1 VTAKVLTRVE
11 EKIFIITVN
20 RPEKRNAV
28 DGEAAAL
35 LEVAWKKF
43 RDDENLFV
51 AIITG
56 AGDLAF
62 SAGADLSAVETLG
75 PGTRVSVEKKRHFID
90 HGTGYLGYTR
100 QTDIFKPI
108 IAAVNGHA
116 LAGGLELACLGDIRI
131 VEEHAE
137 MGVACRRWNVPL
149 VDGGTQRLPRIIG
162 MGRAMEMIL
171 TGRFVKAE
179 EALRIGLANEVVP
192 RGESL
197 ARAMQLAKELC
208 ALPQGAMRSDKQAA
222 MMGWGRPLEEGLRI
236 EAELG
241 QDAIGSDDMK
251 EGARAFIE
259 KRPPRFSQEGAQ
271 DNARDDAQKPT
282 SQKASKKKSG

>member
-1 VTAKVLTRVE
+1 MTAKVLTRVE
-11 EKIFIITVN
+11 EHIFVITIN

-43 RDDENLFV
+43 RDDDNLWV
-51 AIITG
+51 AILTG

-62 SAGADLSAVETLG
+62 SAGADLSEVETLG
-75 PGTRVSVEKKRHFID
+75 PQGKAGTAISAEKKRHFID

-108 IAAVNGHA
+108 LAAVNGHA
-116 LAGGLELACLGDIRI
+116 LAGGLELACLADIRI

-149 VDGGTQRLPRIIG
+149 VDGGTQRLPRIVG
-162 MGRAMEMIL
+162 MGRALEMIL
-171 TGRFVKAE
+171 TGRFVKSD
-179 EALRIGLANEVVP
+179 EALRIGLANEVVA
-192 RGESL
+192 RGESFT
-197 ARAMQLAKELC
+197 RAMRLAKELC
-208 ALPQGAMRSDKQAA
+208 ALPQGAMRSDKEAA
-222 MMGWGRPLEEGLRI
+222 QRGWGLPLEEGLRI

-241 QDAIGSDDMK
+241 QAAIASDDMK

-259 KRPPRFSQEGAQ
+259 KR
-271 DNARDDAQKPT
+271 KPT
-282 SQKASKKKSG
+282 FSNNDRPPDEKSDETKKQKR

>member
-1 VTAKVLTRVE
+1 MSAKVLTRVE
-11 EKIFIITVN
+11 EKIFIITIN

-51 AIITG
+51 AILTG

-75 PGTRVSVEKKRHFID
+75 PGVNISVEKKRHFID
-90 HGTGYLGYTR
+90 HGAGYLGYTR

-116 LAGGLELACLGDIRI
+116 LAGGLELACLADIRI
-131 VEEHAE
+131 LEEHAE

-149 VDGGTQRLPRIIG
+149 VDGGTQRLPRIVG
-162 MGRAMEMIL
+162 MGHAMEMIL
-171 TGRFVKAE
+171 TGRFIQAD
-179 EALRIGLANEVVP
+179 EALRIGLVNEVVP
-192 RGESL
+192 RGQSL
-197 ARAMQLAKELC
+197 ARAMKLAKELC
-208 ALPQGAMRSDKQAA
+208 ALPQGAMRSDKEAA
-222 MMGWGRPLEEGLRI
+222 QRGWGLPLQEGLRI

-241 QDAIGSDDMK
+241 QNAIGSDDMR

-259 KRPPRFSQEGAQ
+259 KRKPHFQ
-271 DNARDDAQKPT
+271 NADAKN
-282 SQKASKKKSG
+282 AEKSANSTTRRAAKSRTKRS

>member
-1 VTAKVLTRVE
+1 MSAKVLTRVE
-11 EKIFIITVN
+11 EKIFIITIN

-35 LEVAWKKF
+35 LEIAWKKF

-51 AIITG
+51 AILTG

-75 PGTRVSVEKKRHFID
+75 PGVSISAEKKRYFID
-90 HGTGYLGYTR
+90 HGAGYLGYTR

-116 LAGGLELACLGDIRI
+116 LAGGLELACLADIRI
-131 VEEHAE
+131 AEEHAE

-149 VDGGTQRLPRIIG
+149 VDGGTQRLPRVVG

-171 TGRFVKAE
+171 TGRFVKSD
-179 EALRIGLANEVVP
+179 EALRIGLVNEVVP
-192 RGESL
+192 RGQSL
-197 ARAMQLAKELC
+197 ARAIKLAKELC
-208 ALPQGAMRSDKQAA
+208 ELPQGAMRSDKEAA
-222 MMGWGRPLEEGLRI
+222 QRGWGLPLQEGLRI

-241 QDAIGSDDMK
+241 QDAIGSDDMR

-259 KRPPRFSQEGAQ
+259 KR
-271 DNARDDAQKPT
+271 KPT
-282 SQKASKKKSG
+282 FSNAAPREKKR

>member
-1 VTAKVLTRVE
+1 MSAKVLTRAE
-11 EKIFIITVN
+11 ENIFIITVN

-43 RDDENLFV
+43 RDDENLWV
-51 AIITG
+51 AILTG

-75 PGTRVSVEKKRHFID
+75 PQGKAGAKILAEKKRHFID

-100 QTDIFKPI
+100 QTDIYKPI

-116 LAGGLELACLGDIRI
+116 LAGGLELACLADIRI

-171 TGRFVKAE
+171 TGRFIKAD
-179 EALRIGLANEVVP
+179 EALRIGLANEVVG
-192 RGESL
+192 RGQSL
-197 ARAMQLAKELC
+197 ARAMKLAKELC

-222 MMGWGRPLEEGLRI
+222 MQGFGKPLEEGLRI

-241 QDAIGSDDMK
+241 QDAIGSDDMR

-259 KRPPRFSQEGAQ
+259 KRKPNFS
-271 DNARDDAQKPT
+271 NTT
-282 SQKASKKKSG
+282 SQPKSTEKKKS

>member
-1 VTAKVLTRVE
+1 MSGGNMKVLTRIE

-35 LEVAWKKF
+35 LEIAWKKF
-43 RDDENLFV
+43 RDDDGLFV
-51 AIITG
+51 AILTG

-62 SAGADLSAVETLG
+62 SAGADLSAVATLG
-75 PGTRVSVEKKRHFID
+75 PQSKPGVKRSIEKNRHFID

-116 LAGGLELACLGDIRI
+116 LAGGLELACLADIRI

-149 VDGGTQRLPRIIG
+149 VDGGTQRLPRILG
-162 MGRAMEMIL
+162 MGRAMELIL
-171 TGRFVKAE
+171 TGRFIKAD

-192 RGESL
+192 RGKSL
-197 ARAMQLAKELC
+197 ERAMQLAKELC

-222 MMGWGRPLEEGLRI
+222 LQGFGKPLEEGLRI

-241 QDAIGSDDMK
+241 QAAIASDDMR
-251 EGARAFIE
+251 EGARAFLE
-259 KRPPRFSQEGAQ
+259 KRKPVFSNKTTTDE
-271 DNARDDAQKPT
+271 
-282 SQKASKKKSG
+282 KKK

>member
-1 VTAKVLTRVE
+1 MTAKVLTRTE
-11 EKIFIITVN
+11 DRIFIITIN

-43 RDDENLFV
+43 RDDENLWV
-51 AIITG
+51 AILTG

-75 PGTRVSVEKKRHFID
+75 PNANKRVKLSAEKKRQFID

-108 IAAVNGHA
+108 VAAVNGHA
-116 LAGGLELACLGDIRI
+116 LAGGLELACLADIRI

-149 VDGGTQRLPRIIG
+149 VDGGTQRLPRILG
-162 MGRAMEMIL
+162 MGRAMELIL
-171 TGRFVKAE
+171 TGRFIKAD

-192 RGESL
+192 RGKSL
-197 ARAMQLAKELC
+197 ERAMQLAKELC

-222 MMGWGRPLEEGLRI
+222 LQGFGKPLEDGLRI

-241 QDAIGSDDMK
+241 QDAIGSDDMR
-251 EGARAFIE
+251 EGARAFLE
-259 KRPPRFSQEGAQ
+259 KRKPVFS
-271 DNARDDAQKPT
+271 NATPT
-282 SQKASKKKSG
+282 PTTTEKKRS

>member
-1 VTAKVLTRVE
+1 MTAKVLTHVE
-11 EKIFIITVN
+11 EKIFRITIN

-28 DGEAAAL
+28 DGETAAL

-51 AIITG
+51 AILTG

-75 PGTRVSVEKKRHFID
+75 PGSKLSSEEKRHFID
-90 HGTGYLGYTR
+90 HGTGYIGYTR

-116 LAGGLELACLGDIRI
+116 LAGGLELACLADIRV

-171 TGRFVKAE
+171 TGRFVKSD

-197 ARAMQLAKELC
+197 ARAMKLAKELC
-208 ALPQGAMRSDKQAA
+208 ALPQGAMRSDKEAA
-222 MMGWGRPLEEGLRI
+222 QRGWGLPLAEGLRI

-241 QDAIGSDDMK
+241 QAAIASDDMK
-251 EGARAFIE
+251 EGARAFLE
-259 KRPPRFSQEGAQ
+259 KRKPSFS
-271 DNARDDAQKPT
+271 NATPIA
-282 SQKASKKKSG
+282 AAKKKR